1 MRKNHEKKAQ
11 LERNHLQQGRK
22 RSRQMSPQLSEAVTG
37 ALRKRRQ
44 LLGDVY
50 QDSLHQQRQSRN
62 R

>member
-11 LERNHLQQGRK
+11 QERNHLQHGRK
-22 RSRQMSPQLSEAVTG
+22 RSRQRSPKLNKVVIG

-44 LLGDVY
+44 LSGDVY
-50 QDSLHQQRQSRN
+50 HDSLHQQRHSRN

>member
-11 LERNHLQQGRK
+11 QERNHLQQGRK
-22 RSRQMSPQLSEAVTG
+22 RSRQRSPKLNEAVTG

-44 LLGDVY
+44 LSGDVY
-50 QDSLHQQRQSRN
+50 RDSLHQQRQDRN

>member
-11 LERNHLQQGRK
+11 QERNHLQQGRK
-22 RSRQMSPQLSEAVTG
+22 RSRQRSPKLNRAVIG

-44 LLGDVY
+44 LSGDVY
-50 QDSLHQQRQSRN
+50 HDSLHQQRHSRN

>member
-11 LERNHLQQGRK
+11 QERNHLQQGRK
-22 RSRQMSPQLSEAVTG
+22 RSRQVSPQLNRVAIG

-44 LLGDVY
+44 LSGDVY
-50 QDSLHQQRQSRN
+50 PDSLHQQRHSRN

>member
-11 LERNHLQQGRK
+11 RERNHLQQGRK
-22 RSRQMSPQLSEAVTG
+22 RSRQMSPQLNRAAIG

-44 LLGDVY
+44 LSGDVY
-50 QDSLHQQRQSRN
+50 HDSLHQQRQIRN

>member
-11 LERNHLQQGRK
+11 QERNHLQQGRK
-22 RSRQMSPQLSEAVTG
+22 RSRQVSSQLNRVAIG

-44 LLGDVY
+44 LSGDVY
-50 QDSLHQQRQSRN
+50 PDSLHQQRHSRN

>member
-11 LERNHLQQGRK
+11 QERNHLQPGRK

-44 LLGDVY
+44 LSGDVY
-50 QDSLHQQRQSRN
+50 QDSLHQ
-62 R
+62 

>member
-11 LERNHLQQGRK
+11 QERNHLQQGRK
-22 RSRQMSPQLSEAVTG
+22 RSHQRSPQLNKVVIG

-44 LLGDVY
+44 LSGDVY
-50 QDSLHQQRQSRN
+50 HGSLHQQRQSRN